1 MRKNLKKLFTFI
13 VYAFF
18 IIGIH
23 YYVEVGS
30 ILPAMTLYFI
40 YVLGG
45 CSIIN
50 FFVGRIF
57 QKLNGIKTFLGR
69 IFYALLVCFVVFFAC
84 YLLYNHFGHTWHLS
98 TAFRSDTY
106 IIVSLST
113 LGFFLGELYQYKKEK
128 KNTLTDS

>member
-50 FFVGRIF
+50 FFAGRIF

-113 LGFFLGELYQYKKEK
+113 LGLFLGEIYQYKREK
-128 KNTLTDS
+128 KKTLTDS

>member
-1 MRKNLKKLFTFI
+1 MRKNLTKLFTFI

-18 IIGIH
+18 IIGLH

-45 CSIIN
+45 CSIMN
-50 FFVGRIF
+50 FFAGRIF

-69 IFYALLVCFVVFFAC
+69 IFYALLACFVVFFAC

-98 TAFRSDTY
+98 TAFRPDTY

>member
-1 MRKNLKKLFTFI
+1 MQKSLKKLFIFS

-23 YYVEVGS
+23 YYVEVGN
-30 ILPAMTLYFI
+30 ILPTMTFYFI

-50 FFVGRIF
+50 FFAGRII

-69 IFYALLVCFVVFFAC
+69 IFYALLACCIVFFAC

-98 TAFRSDTY
+98 TAFRPDTY
-106 IIVSLST
+106 TIVPLST
-113 LGFFLGELYQYKKEK
+113 LGFLIGEIYQYKKEHLNK
-128 KNTLTDS
+128 